1 MTLSPS
7 NYALILQRDF
17 LSFAHRAF
25 GELNPQ
31 ISLSIAPH
39 LEVIA
44 GKLEACRRG
53 QVTRLVINL
62 PPRQLKS
69 HLASIAFPAWWLGHN
84 PAGHVI
90 CASYGQELA
99 EKMARDCRR
108 VMSSR
113 WYKELFRTRLADR
126 QAVQDFTTT
135 AQGTR
140 MATSVGGVLT
150 GRGADL
156 IIIDDPLK
164 PDEALSESRR
174 KGVNEW
180 YDHTL
185 LSRLNDKAK
194 GCLIIVMQRLHQ
206 DDLVGHVLEQERW
219 EVLAF
224 PAIAAADEAHVI
236 ESPLGRHFFRRKVG
250 DALHPE
256 RESAATLA
264 HVRQA
269 VGEYVFASQYQQ
281 NPTPLGGA
289 MVRTKWLRFYDP
301 GACPNRFDE
310 VVQSWDTA
318 NKATELND
326 YSVCTTWGVHD
337 KDYYLLDL
345 YRGRLN
351 YPDPKRKARELAQRH
366 RADTILIEDK
376 ASGTQLIQDLKEEHM
391 FAVTPYSPPPGTDKI
406 MRLYAQT
413 SMFEN
418 GRVLLPRRA
427 SWLADYI
434 NELTSF
440 PGSKHDDQV
449 DATTQALHHMRENS
463 SSLAIWRWRRLGRP

>member
-7 NYALILQRDF
+7 EYAPFLRHDF
-17 LSFAHRAF
+17 FSFAHRAF
-25 GELNPQ
+25 VELNPQ
-31 ISLSIAPH
+31 TSLSIAPH

-44 GKLEACRRG
+44 SELEACRRG
-53 QVTRLVINL
+53 NIRRLVINL

-108 VMSSR
+108 IMGSF
-113 WYKELFRTRLADR
+113 WYKALFPARLADR
-126 QAVQDFTTT
+126 QAVHDFATT

-140 MATSVGGVLT
+140 MATSIGGVLT

-164 PDEALSESRR
+164 PDEALSDTRR

-185 LSRLNDKAK
+185 LSRLNDKAN
-194 GCLIIVMQRLHQ
+194 GCIIIIMQRLHQ
-206 DDLVGHVLEQERW
+206 DDLVGHVLEQEKW

-224 PAIAAADEAHVI
+224 PAIAEEDKTHAI
-236 ESPLGRHFFRRKVG
+236 ESPLGRYLFRRRVG

-264 HVRQA
+264 HIRQT

-301 GACPNRFDE
+301 GECPARFDE
-310 VVQSWDTA
+310 IVQSWDTA
-318 NKATELND
+318 NKATELSD
-326 YSVCTTWGVHD
+326 YSVCTTWGVD
-337 KDYYLLDL
+337 NECYYLLHV
-345 YRGRLN
+345 YRARLD
-351 YPDPKRKARELAQRH
+351 YPDLRPKARELAQLH

-376 ASGTQLIQDLKEEHM
+376 ASGTQLIQDLKDDHV

-413 SMFEN
+413 ALFEN
-418 GRVLLPRRA
+418 GRVLMPRRA
-427 SWLADYI
+427 SWLADYL

-449 DATTQALHHMRENS
+449 DSTTQALHHMREHS
-463 SSLAIWRWRRLGRP
+463 SSLAIWRRLGRG

>member
-7 NYALILQRDF
+7 EYALILRHDF

-25 GELNPQ
+25 VELNPQ

-44 GKLEACRRG
+44 TKLEACRRG
-53 QVTRLVINL
+53 NIRRLIINL

-108 VMSSR
+108 IIGSP
-113 WYKELFRTRLADR
+113 WYKELFRARLAER
-126 QAVQDFTTT
+126 QAVHDFATT

-164 PDEALSESRR
+164 PDEALSDSRR

-194 GCLIIVMQRLHQ
+194 GCIIIVMQRLHQ
-206 DDLVGHVLEQERW
+206 DDLVGHVLEQEKW

-224 PAIAAADEAHVI
+224 PAIAEEDEAHI
-236 ESPLGRHFFRRKVG
+236 IDSPLGRHLFRRKAG

-256 RESAATLA
+256 RESRATLA
-264 HVRQA
+264 HIRQT

-289 MVRTKWLRFYDP
+289 MVRTKWLRFYNP
-301 GACPNRFDE
+301 SECPARFDE

-318 NKATELND
+318 NKATELSD
-326 YSVCTTWGVHD
+326 YSVCTTWGID
-337 KDYYLLDL
+337 DTRFYLLNL
-345 YRGRLN
+345 YRERLN
-351 YPDPKRKARELAQRH
+351 YPDLKRKAQELARLH
-366 RADTILIEDK
+366 RADTVLIEDK
-376 ASGTQLIQDLKEEHM
+376 ASGTQLIQDLKNEGLYG
-391 FAVTPYSPPPGTDKI
+391 VTPYLPPPGSDKI
-406 MRLYAQT
+406 LRLYACT
-413 SMFEN
+413 ALFEN
-418 GRVLLPRRA
+418 GQVLLPRQA
-427 SWLADYI
+427 PWLADYVA
-434 NELTSF
+434 ELTSF

-449 DATTQALHHMRENS
+449 DATTQALHHLRENG
-463 SSLAIWRWRRLGRP
+463 SLFALWRRLGGLG